1 MDTSVHLIRVNQLL
15 AVGVGVR
22 TELINDNLVFRL
34 NLDNFKHLNIVN
46 SYLLK
51 ALVESIECLVQ
62 LPGDSL
68 DLEVHI
74 MEAVSGLSGLL
85 TNLGFV
91 YSGQFICILAE
102 HSIKTNILGMHREHS
117 NVVVNRLP
125 PPGHRM
131 TVIAECAHGS
141 GADKSW
147 VHAPELHNS
156 LVFGYSRIL

>member
-1 MDTSVHLIRVNQLL
+1 MNQLL

-51 ALVESIECLVQ
+51 ALVESIEGLVQ

-102 HSIKTNILGMHREHS
+102 HSKQIYWECIENTAMWWLIDY
-117 NVVVNRLP
+117 LP
-125 PPGHRM
+125 LDTG
-131 TVIAECAHGS
+131 
-141 GADKSW
+141 
-147 VHAPELHNS
+147 
-156 LVFGYSRIL
+156 

>member
-1 MDTSVHLIRVNQLL
+1 M
-15 AVGVGVR
+15 
-22 TELINDNLVFRL
+22 
-34 NLDNFKHLNIVN
+34 DNFKHLNIVN

-102 HSIKTNILGMHREHS
+102 HSIKTNILGKHREHS
-117 NVVVNRLP
+117 NVVVN
-125 PPGHRM
+125 
-131 TVIAECAHGS
+131 
-141 GADKSW
+141 
-147 VHAPELHNS
+147 
-156 LVFGYSRIL
+156 